1 MTKDDKRELR
11 RLVIHRPEMPDH
23 KMAIACD
30 CTVGT
35 VKRYREA
42 LKDLVKK

>member
-11 RLVIHRPEMPDH
+11 RLVIHRPEMSDR
-23 KMAIACD
+23 KMALECD

-35 VKRYREA
+35 VKRYRVA
-42 LKDLVKK
+42 LKDKVKK

>member
-11 RLVIHRPEMPDH
+11 RLVIHQPEMSDRR
-23 KMAIACD
+23 MALECE
-30 CTVGT
+30 CSVKT
-35 VKRYREA
+35 VKRYRIA